1 MMQSAEEED
10 SVISSL
16 GDMEFIS
23 LEDLEIYTEDEMLDH
38 GLLAVGW
45 KHDEFSHL
53 QHKTKVERF
62 RSEYGARP
70 AVLAQLW
77 EDLQTTKVER
87 ANILKAKIRKLKL
100 FFAAMHFLKRYP
112 KETERLRMWK
122 MSENTARRTCW
133 TMVDC
138 IGALKAVKIVWPDDN
153 FGTGE
158 WGWGPSVDGVHFHS
172 EEKAHATLPKDPGL
186 FSFKHNAA
194 GFLYEIGLSMAES
207 SCVWI
212 NGPFE
217 AGTYNDVKVFRE
229 KGLYNKLKATKK
241 RMIADGGYRG
251 YPKIVSTPNPL
262 DSEEVKLFKSRA
274 RMRHE
279 KFNGTI
285 KTFECLDSRFRHSKE
300 RLQTCFEAVVVVVQ
314 YMMEM
319 GEPLYDI

>member
-1 MMQSAEEED
+1 MTSSED
-10 SVISSL
+10 DDSIASL
-16 GDMEFIS
+16 
-23 LEDLEIYTEDEMLDH
+23 LKDLEIYTEDEILEQ

-45 KHDEFSHL
+45 EPHEFNHL
-53 QHKTKVERF
+53 KGKTKVERF
-62 RSEYGARP
+62 RSEYGAKP
-70 AVLAQLW
+70 AALAQLW
-77 EDLQTTKVER
+77 EDLQTTKVEG
-87 ANILKAKIRKLKL
+87 ANIIDAKVRSLTL
-100 FFAAMHFLKRYP
+100 FFAGLHFLKRYP

-122 MSENTARRTCW
+122 MSENTARKTCW

-138 IGALKAVKIVWPDDN
+138 IGALKAAKIGWPEDN

-172 EEKAHATLPKDPGL
+172 EEKVHATLPKDPGL
-186 FSFKHNAA
+186 FSYKHNAA

-217 AGTYNDVKVFRE
+217 AGTYNDVKIFKE

-251 YPKIVSTPNPL
+251 YPKYVSTPNPL

-279 KFNGTI
+279 KFNGTL
-285 KTFECLDSRFRHSKE
+285 KTFECLDSRFRHSKD
-300 RLQTCFEAVVVVVQ
+300 RLQACFEAVVVIVQ
-314 YMMEM
+314 YMMET